1 MAWPWKEVDES
12 KQAMNF
18 LSDILDNIKQVI
30 YTIIIVLMKKEN
42 IILTCGKTMHGK
54 ILNNIPE
61 Y

>member
-18 LSDILDNIKQVI
+18 LSYILDNIKQVI

-42 IILTCGKTMHGK
+42 SILTCGKTMHGK